1 MTLSFKTPIQTDER
15 IIPMK
20 NLLLT
25 VLGTIAALSLIPAS
39 AHANDWHSMPRHMGY
54 HPAYEGNLTAMQW
67 RDLRAYREYE
77 SREPCQ
83 NYRLPPMGFY
93 RDADCDLM
101 YRTPQSANAEV
112 MPLRQQPSA
121 PAVGASSASN
131 ILTTYKVSFAFDS
144 AAIEPSSNATL
155 DQIARELTKYD
166 PREVAVRGYTDRAGT
181 TDYNV
186 KLSQRRAEAVSKA
199 LNDRSVSSRVFDKEA
214 FGESNSAVD
223 TKDGVPLRENRR
235 VIIEF
240 LK

>member
-1 MTLSFKTPIQTDER
+1 
-15 IIPMK
+15 MK
-20 NLLLT
+20 NLSLA
-25 VLGTIAALSLIPAS
+25 VLGTVAALSLIPAN
-39 AHANDWHSMPRHMGY
+39 AHAGDWHFMPRHMGY
-54 HPAYEGNLTAMQW
+54 HPAYEENLTAMQW
-67 RDLRAYREYE
+67 RDLREYREYE

-93 RDADCDLM
+93 RDADCDLV

-112 MPLRQQPSA
+112 TPLRQQPSA
-121 PAVGASSASN
+121 PAKGTSSASD
-131 ILTTYKVSFAFDS
+131 ILTTYKVNFAFDS
-144 AAIEPSSNATL
+144 AAIEPLSNATL
-155 DQIARELTKYD
+155 DQVARELTKYN
-166 PREVAVRGYTDRAGT
+166 PREVAVRGYTDRAGP

-199 LNDRSVSSRVFDKEA
+199 LNERSVSNRVFDKEA

-223 TKDGVPLRENRR
+223 TNDGVPLRENRR